1 MSFDWELGGLPGM
14 GPFAIEARPATV
26 GQEPTGSTTALS
38 LMPRPLSIERERE
51 FGELYAFVEF
61 YMMHVSKVE
70 APPDLSMASVC
81 ADIVRRFGK
90 SKALTGLRQAA
101 NDIVEDL
108 SGRPAEGIA
117 ALDAALSE
125 RGILTV
131 SEVRRRYSTV
141 FERIVKRGAIRD
153 ETEYHLITGL
163 VVDQTSDI
171 EVDRRAS
178 LQRLLDAYDRSV
190 EPES

>member
-1 MSFDWELGGLPGM
+1 
-14 GPFAIEARPATV
+14 
-26 GQEPTGSTTALS
+26 
-38 LMPRPLSIERERE
+38 MPRPLSIERERE

-61 YMMHVSKVE
+61 YMTHVSKVE
-70 APPDLSMASVC
+70 APPGLSMASVC
-81 ADIVRRFGK
+81 ADMVRKFGK

-108 SGRPAEGIA
+108 SGRSAEGIA
-117 ALDAALSE
+117 ALDAVLSE
-125 RGILTV
+125 HGILTV
-131 SEVRRRYSTV
+131 SAVRRRYSTV
-141 FERIVKRGAIRD
+141 FKRIVKRGVIRD

-171 EVDRRAS
+171 DADQRAS

-190 EPES
+190 EPKS

>member
-1 MSFDWELGGLPGM
+1 
-14 GPFAIEARPATV
+14 
-26 GQEPTGSTTALS
+26 
-38 LMPRPLSIERERE
+38 
-51 FGELYAFVEF
+51 
-61 YMMHVSKVE
+61 
-70 APPDLSMASVC
+70 
-81 ADIVRRFGK
+81 
-90 SKALTGLRQAA
+90 
-101 NDIVEDL
+101 
-108 SGRPAEGIA
+108 
-117 ALDAALSE
+117 LDAALSE